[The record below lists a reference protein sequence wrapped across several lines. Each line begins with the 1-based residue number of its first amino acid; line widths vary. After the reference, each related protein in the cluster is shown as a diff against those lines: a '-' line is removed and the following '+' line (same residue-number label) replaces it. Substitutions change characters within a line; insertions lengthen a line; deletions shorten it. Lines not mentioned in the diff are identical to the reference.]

1 MKNIITSLPR
11 ILAKKKAM
19 QSAIFTIESL
29 ELEFSNGVRAEYER
43 MVSSTNGAVLIV
55 AVLNDCF
62 VLIREYAVGM
72 ERYELTFPK
81 GKVDPGENWQQA
93 TERESQEE
101 IGYFPQQVKLL
112 ETVSLA
118 SSYMTHKTH
127 LVLAESLIKQTA
139 QGDEPE
145 PLEVVYWPVADWKNL
160 LKQVDFTEGRSYAA
174 VMLYLTEKG
183 LI

>member
-1 MKNIITSLPR
+1 
-11 ILAKKKAM
+11 
-19 QSAIFTIESL
+19 
-29 ELEFSNGVRAEYER
+29 
-43 MVSSTNGAVLIV
+43 
-55 AVLNDCF
+55 
-62 VLIREYAVGM
+62 M

-81 GKVDPGENWQQA
+81 GKVDSGENWQQA

-127 LVLAESLIKQTA
+127 IVLAESLVEQVA
-139 QGDEPE
+139 EGDEPE
-145 PLEVVYWPVADWKNL
+145 PLEVIHWPIADWKNL
-160 LKQVDFTEGRSYAA
+160 LKQADFTEGRSYSA